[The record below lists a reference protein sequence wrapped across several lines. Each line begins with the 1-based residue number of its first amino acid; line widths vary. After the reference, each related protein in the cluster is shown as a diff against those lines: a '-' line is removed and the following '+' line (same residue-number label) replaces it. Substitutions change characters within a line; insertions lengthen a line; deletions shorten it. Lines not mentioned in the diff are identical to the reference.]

1 MMADTE
7 VQESSVEPVVLEYG
21 RYRLFE
27 SPDGGWVVARAV
39 ETCERCENCGC
50 GEQAEPIMIPGMVV
64 KMARAQQGG
73 GGLLNKFRAV
83 VSGGNGSAG

>member
-1 MMADTE
+1 MTE
-7 VQESSVEPVVLEYG
+7 TQAPVATEPVVLEYG

-39 ETCERCENCGC
+39 ETCETCQNCGC
-50 GEQAEPIMIPGMVV
+50 GSQADPIVIPAMVI

-73 GGLLNKFRAV
+73 GGLLSKFKAV
-83 VSGGNGSAG
+83 TGLGNGVPG

>member
-1 MMADTE
+1 MTE
-7 VQESSVEPVVLEYG
+7 VQEATEPVVIEYG

-39 ETCERCENCGC
+39 ETCETCQSCGC

-73 GGLLNKFRAV
+73 GGLLAKFRAV
-83 VSGGNGSAG
+83 MSGGNGAQ

>member
-1 MMADTE
+1 MSAE
-7 VQESSVEPVVLEYG
+7 VQETTEPVVLEYG

-39 ETCERCENCGC
+39 ETCETCQNCGC

-64 KMARAQQGG
+64 KMARAQQNG
-73 GGLLNKFRAV
+73 GGLLGKLKAV
-83 VSGGNGSAG
+83 TNRG